1 MQEPDLFFVISACPL
16 REVGETVEQ
25 YDEHFW
31 RDGHSVRMIVFDD
44 SSPAN
49 QEKYFP
55 LPEQTKT
62 HNNLFYGGPCEQ
74 DQFIAYLHIK
84 RMAHRE
90 LKDREARQ
98 DELGYEARKRKLLA
112 ALRNKIAERQTK
124 GK

>member
-1 MQEPDLFFVISACPL
+1 MQEPDLFFVIPTYRL

-44 SSPAN
+44 SSPAS

-55 LPEQTKT
+55 LLEQTKT
-62 HNNLFYGGPCEQ
+62 RNNLFYVGQWEK

-98 DELGYEARKRKLLA
+98 GELGYEAGKRKLLV